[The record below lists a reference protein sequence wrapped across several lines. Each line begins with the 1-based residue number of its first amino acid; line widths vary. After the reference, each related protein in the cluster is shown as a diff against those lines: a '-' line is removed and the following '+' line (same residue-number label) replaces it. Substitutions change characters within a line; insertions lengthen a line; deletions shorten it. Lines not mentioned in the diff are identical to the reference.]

1 MNSFEILTGV
11 GALYIGPASEAAPAV
26 DETPAGNWRALGE
39 TKDGVKVTHDQ
50 KIEKIFIDQETGAI
64 KAVRSEESMKVETK
78 LAIGTLENL
87 ADVLG
92 VDVTDTAPGAG
103 TIGLRDIPN
112 YRGKD
117 VDEFALLF
125 RGDSPYGETYPG
137 QYYVPRGYFDGAAE
151 EEYKK
156 DGNVLIP
163 VTFEALVDLDAA
175 TDADKFGK
183 LTVQDADAT

>member
-1 MNSFEILTGV
+1 MNSYEILTGV
-11 GALYIGPASEAAPAV
+11 GALYIAPASEAAPAV
-26 DETPAGNWRALGE
+26 DATPAGSWRALGE

-50 KIEKIFIDQETGAI
+50 KITKIFVDQETGAI
-64 KAVRSEESMKVETK
+64 KVVRSEESMKIETK

-103 TIGLRDIPN
+103 TIGLRDISN
-112 YRGKD
+112 YRGRD

-125 RGDSPYGETYPG
+125 RGDSPYGETFPA

-151 EEYKK
+151 EEYKE
-156 DGNVLIP
+156 DGNMLIP
-163 VTFEALVDLDAA
+163 VTFEALVDLTAA

-183 LTVQDADAT
+183 LTAQDAAAT